1 MHTQPIQPSNKM
13 TAPAF
18 KPFESFTAYVCTI
31 VPVIVCCFIAA
42 YVYTVVELD
51 TCIAYGTDSVT
62 WLWTWTK
69 FLGGYIL
76 AMCVFFIIIYYICRY
91 FARLVS
97 LFVTVGKF
105 VYNINAGTVATAAP
119 SAADTASASVAAS
132 SSFVSGS
139 VHTGGAPAPAANVV
153 YAAAPVATATPCAP
167 PTCTPVPCVMS
178 TPEVDSHNS
187 DLILQQAALLEEAN
201 RQLEQQKRVMAAR
214 EREARRTYEHQQQ
227 VIAAQARAAQERE
240 AELQR
245 EAERVMA
252 ARDAEARRAYEHQQ
266 QVIAAQARAAQE
278 REAELQREAERTR
291 QIEAFMEYERARAP
305 TVTYASPVHA
315 MPVHV
320 MPVHASPVH
329 ASPVHMMPMSPA
341 NIVGFKSPSGKCL
354 HRNPVC
360 GRGHL
365 SEDKAIPV
373 TASAAATLPRCSHCN
388 WN

>member
-1 MHTQPIQPSNKM
+1 M

-69 FLGGYIL
+69 FVGGYIL

-167 PTCTPVPCVMS
+167 PTCTPDPCVMS

-214 EREARRTYEHQQQ
+214 EREARRT
-227 VIAAQARAAQERE
+227 
-240 AELQR
+240 
-245 EAERVMA
+245 
-252 ARDAEARRAYEHQQ
+252 YEHQQ